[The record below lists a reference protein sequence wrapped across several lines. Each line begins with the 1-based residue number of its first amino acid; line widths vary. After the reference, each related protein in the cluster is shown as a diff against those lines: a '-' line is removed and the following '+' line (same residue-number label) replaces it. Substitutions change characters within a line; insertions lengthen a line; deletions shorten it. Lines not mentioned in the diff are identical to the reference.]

1 MRKDREGRYVVSGGG
16 MCVSVPGRIGE
27 AASKCNLVD
36 IRFRRSYREERRD
49 QRSLCRYREAGLTVL
64 EWRW

>member
-1 MRKDREGRYVVSGGG
+1 
-16 MCVSVPGRIGE
+16 MCVVFLEGLGE

-49 QRSLCRYREAGLTVL
+49 QRSLCRYREAGLTVWSGADSWL
-64 EWRW
+64 ARVVDRA